1 MDKIRVLSATVEN
14 FGSFRRAEY
23 SLDGLGLV
31 LVEGRNHD
39 DPRSPSNGAGKSTLF
54 LDAVTWCLYGVA
66 RQGIGADDVVC
77 DAVGRAC
84 AVTVRLD
91 VPGVGLVSVQRFRK
105 VASKAG
111 LRLWVGSEVA
121 DLEAAKS
128 LAGDGRERTS
138 LDASETQAEI
148 ERILGMDL
156 EVWRAA
162 VYRAQDD
169 DRRFAALTDS
179 EQKTLLSRVFQL
191 DVIDRWR
198 DAAAEAAEKAADKL
212 AAVSGQVAG
221 LEAEIARSQV
231 DDLRRAVRA
240 WEDDSAGRVH
250 ALDVE
255 LATLAG
261 EWQTAKD
268 AVNHRR
274 ELVAQLAA
282 LRAAPPPLPSLEP
295 NPPQPAAAGEPEP
308 RPPAAPQPAS
318 ATFEPPPPVPPM
330 LLPAAP
336 DLTAL
341 AEQRSSAERAHAYAT
356 VQAQGL
362 ATSAAANRRAAAEVR
377 KKRTGICEECGSALT
392 PEHAEREAERLEAA
406 AREADVSRGGAEAA
420 IREAQRALD
429 GLGQQIV
436 STRAAYDARV
446 REITEA
452 HQRATQAYA
461 AELGRRGVEAR
472 ARAEQETAAA
482 GAAYRLA
489 YDAWAAQV
497 ATQRRSRDAALYA
510 WQTACTEVAARNQ
523 ALIARSRGDYDACL
537 AAIETEIARLDHAES
552 GLQRI
557 ADTGR
562 AKRAERDRVATAVCP
577 SRAMLERAEARV
589 GEILALLPSLQA
601 QAKDLHDQL
610 KIAEFWTEGFG
621 PKGLKSFVLDER
633 IQELTDRANAWLKIL
648 TGGVYWVRFETQ
660 SSTQKGKIVDKFAT
674 RVFRHLPSGR
684 VAERRWGAWSGGQK
698 GRVGVAIDLALADAV
713 AARASRAVD
722 LLVLDE
728 VFRGLDD
735 GGRQAM
741 LDALAVLRRER
752 GSVVVVEHDAQFRA
766 AFDRRLVIELRNE
779 ESRFLGLEA
788 SS

>member
-14 FGSFRRAEY
+14 FGSFRRADY
-23 SLDGLGLV
+23 SLDALGLV
-31 LVEGRNHD
+31 LVEGRNYD

-77 DAVGRAC
+77 DAVGKAC

-91 VPGVGLVSVQRFRK
+91 VPGVGVVSVQRFRK
-105 VASKAG
+105 VLSKAG
-111 LRLWVGSEVA
+111 LRLWVGLEVT
-121 DLEAAKS
+121 DLEAAKA
-128 LAGDGRERTS
+128 LVGDARERTT
-138 LDASETQAEI
+138 LDVSETQARI
-148 ERILGMDL
+148 EEILGMDL

-169 DRRFAALTDS
+169 DRRFAALTDA

-198 DAAAEAAEKAADKL
+198 ESATDAAEKATSKL
-212 AAVSGQVAG
+212 ATVDGQIAG

-231 DDLRRAVRA
+231 EDLRRAVHA
-240 WEDDSAGRVH
+240 WEEETAGRVR

-255 LATLAG
+255 LEALAA
-261 EWQTAKD
+261 EWQSAKD
-268 AVNHRR
+268 AVNRRR
-274 ELVAQLAA
+274 ELTGQLAA
-282 LRAAPPPLPSLEP
+282 LRASPPPLPALEP
-295 NPPQPAAAGEPEP
+295 NPPQPSHTEPEM

-318 ATFEPPPPVPPM
+318 APYEPPPPVPP
-330 LLPAAP
+330 LVLPPAP
-336 DLTAL
+336 DLSML
-341 AEQRSSAERAHAYAT
+341 ADQRSAAERAHAYAT

-362 ATSAAANRRAAAEVR
+362 AASAVANRRSAIEIR
-377 KKRTGICEECGSALT
+377 QKREGICEECGSALT
-392 PEHAEREAERLEAA
+392 PEHADREAERLEAE
-406 AREADVSRGGAEAA
+406 AREADLGAGRLQGAILAA
-420 IREAQRALD
+420 QQSLS
-429 GLGQQIV
+429 GLGDQIV
-436 STRAAYDARV
+436 RMRAAYDAHV
-446 REITEA
+446 RDLTEA
-452 HQRATQAYA
+452 HQRATQAYT
-461 AELGRRGVEAR
+461 AEVARRTAEAR
-472 ARAEQETAAA
+472 ARAEHETAAA
-482 GAAYRLA
+482 GAAYRQA
-489 YDAWAAQV
+489 YNAWAAQV
-497 ATQRRSRDAALYA
+497 AAQRHVRDAAVQA
-510 WQTACTEVAARNQ
+510 WQATCAEVAARNQ
-523 ALIARSRGDYDACL
+523 ALVARSRGDYDARI
-537 AAIETEIARLDHAES
+537 AAYETEIARLEHVETA
-552 GLQRI
+552 LQRI

-562 AKRAERDRVATAVCP
+562 TKRAERDRVASSVCP
-577 SRAMLERAEARV
+577 SRAMLDRAEARTAEV
-589 GEILALLPSLQA
+589 QALLPPLQA
-601 QAKDLHDQL
+601 EAQTLRGQL
-610 KIAEFWTEGFG
+610 KIAEFWAEGFG

-648 TGGVYWVRFETQ
+648 TAGVYWVRFETQ
-660 SSTQKGKIVDKFAT
+660 SATGKGKIVDKFAT

-788 SS
+788 AS